1 MIITPTAI
9 KHYLKEDEQR
19 ALPTRWQVD
28 DDSVWVIFYTL
39 VTGRETARIRLI
51 ETMFLTPDL
60 IVRLVQAQPK
70 ASIEGIQYLIGCPA
84 KDINAFLNY
93 LLEN

>member
-9 KHYLKEDEQR
+9 NHYLKEDEQW
-19 ALPTRWQVD
+19 ALPTRWQVEG
-28 DDSVWVIFYTL
+28 DSIWVIFYTL
-39 VTGRETARIRLI
+39 VTGCETARIRLI

-60 IVRLVQAQPK
+60 IARLVQAQPK
-70 ASIEGIQYLIGCPA
+70 ASIEGIKYLIGYPS